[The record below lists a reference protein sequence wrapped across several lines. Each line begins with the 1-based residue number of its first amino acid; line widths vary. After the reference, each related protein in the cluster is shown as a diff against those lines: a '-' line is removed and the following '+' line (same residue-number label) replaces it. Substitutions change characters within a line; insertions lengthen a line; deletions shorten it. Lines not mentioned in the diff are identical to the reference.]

1 MLQSRGV
8 LAGAGSAA
16 SLIGAALVSL
26 LLSAGLVAISA
37 WPDASR
43 SSVPSVAMPAALPAS
58 APAPAASAAPV
69 APAATVVLAP
79 AVAPATGGGAISV
92 SRPGV
97 PAPTPPTASQAP
109 APSPVAQPAPDVRPT
124 STLRSAT
131 DDVASTTTEVTRRAG
146 SAVGG
151 QPGSAV
157 QGAGE
162 QVSDVIRQ
170 AGGVAS
176 GLLDP

>member
-37 WPDASR
+37 WPEASR
-43 SSVPSVAMPAALPAS
+43 SSVPSVAVPAAPPAR
-58 APAPAASAAPV
+58 APATGAPAAPV
-69 APAATVVLAP
+69 AQAPTVVLAP
-79 AVAPATGGGAISV
+79 AAAPATGGGAISV

-97 PAPTPPTASQAP
+97 PAPTPPTASQAS

-124 STLRSAT
+124 RPLRSAT

-162 QVSDVIRQ
+162 HVADVIRQ
-170 AGGVAS
+170 VGGAAS
-176 GLLDP
+176 DLLEP